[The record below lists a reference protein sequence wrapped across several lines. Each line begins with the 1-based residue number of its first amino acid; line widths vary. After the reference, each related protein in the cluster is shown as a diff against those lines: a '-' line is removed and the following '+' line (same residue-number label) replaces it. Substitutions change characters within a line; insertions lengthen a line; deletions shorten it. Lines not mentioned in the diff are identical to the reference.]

1 MKTTTLDA
9 QSTDVF
15 EFNISKPVTVD
26 LITPL
31 FAGQEIT
38 IMNIGT
44 GAVTLTGAS
53 SAKAR
58 SIYHAKNSNYT
69 INQHQAYKLVCS
81 QNQVWYVL
89 S

>member
-38 IMNIGT
+38 IMNIGA
-44 GAVTLTGAS
+44 GAVTITRSQGGKS
-53 SAKAR
+53 T
-58 SIYHAKNSNYT
+58 SIYGAKNLT
-69 INQHQAYKLVCS
+69 ISQHEAYKFVVN
-81 QNQVWYVL
+81 QNQLWYVI

>member
-38 IMNIGT
+38 IMNIGA
-44 GAVTLTGAS
+44 GAVTITRSQGG
-53 SAKAR
+53 KAA
-58 SIYHAKNSNYT
+58 SIYGSGNLT
-69 INQHQAYKLVCS
+69 ISQHEAYKFICN
-81 QNQVWYVL
+81 QNQLWYVI